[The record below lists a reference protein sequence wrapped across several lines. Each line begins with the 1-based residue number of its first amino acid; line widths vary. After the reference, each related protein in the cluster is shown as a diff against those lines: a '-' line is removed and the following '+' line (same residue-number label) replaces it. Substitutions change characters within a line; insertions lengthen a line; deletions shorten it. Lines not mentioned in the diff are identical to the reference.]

1 MRNFIK
7 SLGFKISMGLF
18 ALGLMAMPGVSKA
31 ADFDATDTT
40 GILTTALANV
50 SPTLK
55 YGIIAIL
62 GVGLGI
68 WAIFFVVGKLKKH
81 VK

>member
-1 MRNFIK
+1 MK
-7 SLGFKISMGLF
+7 KLKKILLTASMG
-18 ALGLMAMPGVSKA
+18 ALAVFGMAFPSASKA

-40 GILTTALANV
+40 AILTSAVGNV

-55 YGIIAIL
+55 YGIGAIL
-62 GVGLGI
+62 LIGLGI
-68 WAIFFVVGKLKKH
+68 WAVFFIIGKLKKH

>member
-1 MRNFIK
+1 MARI
-7 SLGFKISMGLF
+7 SLAMF
-18 ALGLMAMPGVSKA
+18 ALGLMVLPNVSKA

-40 GILTTALANV
+40 GILTTAFANV

-62 GVGLGI
+62 GIGLGI

-81 VK
+81 TK

>member
-1 MRNFIK
+1 MKFLQK
-7 SLGFKISMGLF
+7 KWLGISMALF
-18 ALGLMAMPGVSKA
+18 AVMAAFAPAATRA

-40 GILTTALANV
+40 AILTTAVANV

-55 YGIIAIL
+55 YGIGALLLI
-62 GVGLGI
+62 GLGI
-68 WAIFFVVGKLKKH
+68 WAVFFIVGKLKKH